1 MLCRLGK
8 ELLKYL
14 TTVPGK
20 EYFNKKKKK
29 KKKKSDSTQ
38 LEVSQ
43 KIISLWLM

>member
-20 EYFNKKKKK
+20 EYFNQK